1 MVNIWQIYFDEQTKA
16 KCFKGA
22 NLFNNYDKE
31 TKYLEN
37 SVILE
42 LGKQGEHLKEDYFGV
57 WSWKFNDKLYHYTKG
72 KTDFIQTLK
81 VDADIISFFGHL
93 KNNNTIRQAENFH
106 KNFSKAFKILCGEI
120 GLDYTDK
127 PLNTVQVLQNHFV
140 ASREVWESYL
150 PYLELAIDCL
160 DEHPDLQPIIYQ
172 NSGYKGGIKGE
183 RLNQIF
189 ERPYYTYHPFILERL
204 MTAFIYKHRKSIK
217 AKYYERN

>member
-1 MVNIWQIYFDEQTKA
+1 MLNIWQIYFDDKSKA
-16 KCFKGA
+16 KCFKGSS
-22 NLFNNYDKE
+22 LYNNSGKE

-37 SVILE
+37 SVILDLCQNE
-42 LGKQGEHLKEDYFGV
+42 EHLKESHFGV
-57 WSWKFNDKLYHYTKG
+57 WSWKFYDKLFIYHKG
-72 KTDFIQTLK
+72 KEDFLTNIKL
-81 VDADIISFFGHL
+81 DADIISFFGHL

-127 PLNTVQVLQNHFV
+127 PLNTVQVLQNHFI

-150 PYLELAIDCL
+150 PFLELAIDCL
-160 DEHPDLQPIIYQ
+160 NEQPDLQPIIYQ
-172 NSGYKGGIKGE
+172 NSGYKGAIKGE
-183 RLNQIF
+183 RLLEIF

-204 MTAFIYKHRKSIK
+204 MTAFIYNHRKTIK